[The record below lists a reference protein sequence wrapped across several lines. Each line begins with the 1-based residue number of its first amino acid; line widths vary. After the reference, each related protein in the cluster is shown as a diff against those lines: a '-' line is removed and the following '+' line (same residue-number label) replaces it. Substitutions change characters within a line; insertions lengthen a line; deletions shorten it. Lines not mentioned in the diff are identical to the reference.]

1 MVSAAERREALK
13 TQTRQSHRERGQRGL
28 RTTLHEMILRT
39 FPKDV
44 EWAEIKSG
52 REKNEF
58 DIIPFIITQ
67 KWFADLLTFSGKKS
81 EAPRGVGYLS
91 YKLEVPVHRQVGP
104 NNENWLCL
112 REAFGKPC
120 PMCEDKFA
128 EFDKAKAD
136 QDKDKISSL
145 NPSWRCFYNVY
156 DYNVPERDIHP
167 FEISYKMFEEPLLEE
182 IELDEDE
189 LLCPWDLEDGRII
202 EFKGRDK
209 KFGQWEFIEPHSFSF
224 HKRDPYDEGV
234 LKDAFSFDKYLYIPT
249 YDEVAAAY
257 YGVENL
263 GEVGGGELDD
273 PTKEGREQQTR
284 RARRS
289 RSQDEEE
296 QEPRRQRRTT
306 REPEPEGQEE
316 EQESPS
322 ERRSRR
328 ARVSAEDKKEEG
340 ECPVGGKFG
349 YDCNE
354 LDECQDCP
362 DEVFD
367 RCVEL
372 QDKLKAEEEKK
383 AQEPDDPEPEKE
395 EEKPKRRPRRRTK

>member
-13 TQTRQSHRERGQRGL
+13 AQTRQSHRERGQRGL
-28 RTTLHEMILRT
+28 RTTLHEAILRT

-44 EWAEIKSG
+44 EWAEIRAG

-58 DIIPFIITQ
+58 DIIPFLITQ
-67 KWFADLLTFSGKKS
+67 SWFADLLTFSGKKS

-91 YKLEVPVHRQVGP
+91 YKFEVPCHRGVGP
-104 NNENWLCL
+104 NNEWWLCL

-120 PMCEDKFA
+120 AMCEDKFA
-128 EFDKAKAD
+128 EFDKPKD
-136 QDKDKISSL
+136 KQDKDKISSL
-145 NPSWRCFYNVY
+145 NASWRCFYNVY

-167 FEISYKMFEEPLLEE
+167 FEISYKLFEEPLLEE

-202 EFKGRDK
+202 EFKGREK

-263 GEVGGGELDD
+263 GEVGGGSDAQPE
-273 PTKEGREQQTR
+273 EQQEPR

-289 RSQDEEE
+289 RSQDDG
-296 QEPRRQRRTT
+296 QEPKRQRKT
-306 REPEPEGQEE
+306 REPEQGQEE

-328 ARVSAEDKKEEG
+328 RARVSAEDKKEEGG

-367 RCVEL
+367 KCVEL
-372 QDKLKAEEEKK
+372 QDKLKVEEEKK
-383 AQEPDDPEPEKE
+383 AQEPDPEPKEEKE
-395 EEKPKRRPRRRTK
+395 KPQRRPRRRTK